1 MAARRRR
8 IRGGR
13 RSTPDIGPWF
23 ACSVTSERT
32 RITDAAVMRALA
44 HPARLELLEHLSSA
58 PGGATATECAAI
70 VGLSPSATS
79 YHLRALAK
87 VGMIHEA
94 PGRGDARERVW
105 RATHDRFEITSEPG
119 ASDEDLAAEM
129 ALVETH
135 LARQNDRVRRFMAG
149 ARDEPREWYEAAVI
163 SDSSLVVTAQELKR
177 LVGQIE
183 ELIGPL
189 KKRHRERP
197 PRSARTV
204 SFQIRAVPVD
214 GRE

>member
-1 MAARRRR
+1 M
-8 IRGGR
+8 G
-13 RSTPDIGPWF
+13 
-23 ACSVTSERT
+23 VTRERT

-44 HPARLELLEHLSSA
+44 HPVRLELLDHLSNV
-58 PGGATATECAAI
+58 PGGATATECAAV

-105 RATHDRFEITSEPG
+105 RATHDKFEISNEPG
-119 ASDEDLAAEM
+119 ASDEDVAAEM

-135 LARQNDRVRRFMAG
+135 LARQNDRVRRFMAA
-149 ARDEPREWYEAAVI
+149 ARTEPRDWYEAATI
-163 SDSSLVVTAQELKR
+163 SDSTLVVTSRELKR
-177 LVGQIE
+177 LIGQIE
-183 ELIGPL
+183 ELLGPL
-189 KKRHRERP
+189 KKRNRERV

-204 SFQIRAVPVD
+204 SFQLRAVPID
-214 GRE
+214 RPEE

>member
-1 MAARRRR
+1 V
-8 IRGGR
+8 G
-13 RSTPDIGPWF
+13 
-23 ACSVTSERT
+23 VTRERT

-44 HPARLELLEHLSSA
+44 HPVRLELLEHLSNV
-58 PGGATATECAAI
+58 PGGATATECAAV

-105 RATHDRFEITSEPG
+105 RATHDKYEISNEPG
-119 ASDEDLAAEM
+119 ASDEDVAAEM
-129 ALVETH
+129 ALVETV
-135 LARQNDRVRRFMAG
+135 LARQNDRVRRFLAA
-149 ARDEPREWYEAAVI
+149 AREGSREWYEVASI
-163 SDSSLVVTAQELKR
+163 SESTLVVTSRELKR
-177 LVGQIE
+177 LVEQID

-189 KKRHRERP
+189 KKRNRERP

-204 SFQIRAVPVD
+204 SFQLRAVPID
-214 GRE
+214 GQE